1 MSVSLL
7 KIELSP
13 MGNKANNTNVNLVW
27 GGAGRCCPTQCHCP
41 RNHLTLTRGA
51 ENPDKPRVTGGHHA
65 LTVPALHSVPC
76 GLSLQA
82 TYALRHLTTGH
93 VCPATSGHACPV
105 ISHCG
110 PRVPCG
116 LSAQATS
123 DLSPV
128 ITSARVSH
136 SLCPPH

>member
-51 ENPDKPRVTGGHHA
+51 ENPYNPRVTGGTMP
-65 LTVPALHSVPC
+65 LLYR
-76 GLSLQA
+76 A

-110 PRVPCG
+110 PSVPCG